1 MSDSWSVRVRWLP
14 WRRLARLGIA
24 GDRWPRMVEGPLSVL
39 ARTLWFVLLPP
50 LLLACLLELLV
61 LWALLPFVLVGR
73 ALGLG
78 SWWVDLRN
86 HGCRAG
92 TFRVAG
98 ARSARSLRRALAAH
112 LRRGGAPG
120 DDGAARLVAAEGAE
134 FASVEIS
141 ARDWELVLRRLSP
154 HARRRWFLWRRRLSI
169 ADSLDVLPGGLG
181 DDPVSA
187 IIAIPFV
194 LLFVLCLGGAVLEL
208 VVQAAILPVVVLLRL
223 VRALAWPIEVVHR
236 GTVET
241 RQQVHG
247 FLPSVRARRQ
257 LAEGL
262 RLNRRRPE
270 QLRQLAPLR

>member
-1 MSDSWSVRVRWLP
+1 M
-14 WRRLARLGIA
+14 
-24 GDRWPRMVEGPLSVL
+24 
-39 ARTLWFVLLPP
+39 
-50 LLLACLLELLV
+50 
-61 LWALLPFVLVGR
+61 
-73 ALGLG
+73 
-78 SWWVDLRN
+78 
-86 HGCRAG
+86 
-92 TFRVAG
+92 
-98 ARSARSLRRALAAH
+98 
-112 LRRGGAPG
+112 
-120 DDGAARLVAAEGAE
+120 
-134 FASVEIS
+134 
-141 ARDWELVLRRLSP
+141 
-154 HARRRWFLWRRRLSI
+154 
-169 ADSLDVLPGGLG
+169 LPGGLG